1 MIEGMMMGIN
11 TAFSGYNILMVMM
24 GCFAGTIIGMLP

>member
-24 GCFAGTIIGMLP
+24 LSLIHI